1 MYWEEE
7 NIQEDSQIVSEYVDV
22 IFNVKCSRIAAD
34 HAYDLYQAVTHLIP
48 KINDVN
54 NLAIHSVYG
63 AESGAGWE
71 RSSDACQSR
80 SLRTNRL

>member
-34 HAYDLYQAVTHLIP
+34 HAYDLLLSLIH
-48 KINDVN
+48 I
-54 NLAIHSVYG
+54 
-63 AESGAGWE
+63 
-71 RSSDACQSR
+71 
-80 SLRTNRL
+80 